1 MSKYLI
7 KILSICA
14 FVILLPLIII
24 GSSLCVT
31 EALGCTL
38 SIFADG
44 IEGRGIGANSEVSIY
59 IDGVKQ
65 ENNKITVKKHTD
77 VTVTYSGAG
86 YDFQGWYNG
95 NYKEIKKNAKAVST
109 DASYTFSVKGNTV
122 LTAVRNIKTY
132 TVTYSGFM
140 DDNTTPVAIEPATR
154 EYHYG
159 ETLESIVAM
168 SDATFSGWYSG
179 ETSDAVTT
187 VANWEKSGEVTLK
200 PYWSNMM
207 LITYM
212 TKNEPAK
219 LIAQDA
225 VTTQS
230 VLTYTLLSG
239 NDERVQNYL
248 TKGYVFNSWVDENDN
263 AVTTPIEF
271 NLAGKTIYLK
281 ESAESY
287 NVNVKFN
294 AKNDST
300 TTLTYSVE
308 NGFSAYEVTRA
319 GYAFVGLSYN
329 GNTYIYDTTAKD
341 YIFNSLH
348 LSDALIANNG
358 INVTAVWEYKYTN
371 TPNIRVGGNYRGE
384 AVYGIKAD
392 GTKVYLNEEFV
403 LKIND
408 EDGYDLKD
416 KVFADFGDY
425 TKFVDENDN
434 ELTLVTENNV
444 RIFAKTMGDKYITL
458 TAEQVSNY
466 TYQDL
471 LTYILNHVADLNKV
485 GSIEVVIQFN

>member
-38 SIFADG
+38 SILADG
-44 IEGRGIGANSEVSIY
+44 VEGRGVGANSEVSIY

-77 VTVTYSGAG
+77 VTVTYSGEG

-95 NYKEIKKNAKAVST
+95 NYKEIKENAKAVST

-132 TVTYSGFM
+132 TATYSGFM
-140 DDNTTPVAIEPATR
+140 DDGTTPVAIEPATR

-179 ETSDAVTT
+179 ETSDAITT
-187 VANWEKSGEVTLK
+187 VANWENSGEVTLK

-212 TKNEPAK
+212 TKTEPAK

-239 NDERVQNYL
+239 NDERVQSYL

-271 NLAGKTIYLK
+271 NLAGKIIYLK

-294 AKNDST
+294 AKNDSI

-308 NGFSAYEVTRA
+308 NGFSAYEVTRT
-319 GYAFVGLSYN
+319 GYTFVGLSYN
-329 GNTYIYDTTAKD
+329 GNTYTYDSTAKD
-341 YIFNSLH
+341 YIYDTLH

-358 INVTAVWEYKYTN
+358 LDVTAVWKYKYSKYN
-371 TPNIRVGGNYRGE
+371 TEIGGDFAGE
-384 AVYGIKAD
+384 AVYGVKED
-392 GTKVYLNEEFV
+392 GTKVQIYDEYLLVF
-403 LKIND
+403 ND

-416 KVFADFGDY
+416 KVFTCLDGY
-425 TKFVDENDN
+425 TKFVDDN
-434 ELTLVTENNV
+434 GNEITIKSENNIS
-444 RIFAKTMGDKYITL
+444 IFANTMGEETFTL
-458 TAEQVSNY
+458 TTEQIKNY
-466 TYQDL
+466 TYEDL
-471 LTYILNHVADLNKV
+471 LTYVLNHVSDINNV
-485 GSIEVVIQFN
+485 GQLDITIRFN